1 MSVNTKGNFNIL
13 AFIIADFPPIG
24 INQVLYVSYIEDIRS
39 ATILMDIQVTDS
51 ATGFLSDLQGMENVL
66 FVAEDSKQET
76 EIGGEFVIYDI
87 VDRKNTGGKSSAVIR
102 LCKTDFL
109 NNAANKVSK
118 RFGKGHGRKINYLVK
133 KEILQDLL
141 GVDKS
146 RCEDFEPTLNKFL
159 SLIHI

>member
-76 EIGGEFVIYDI
+76 EIGGEFVIYDV
-87 VDRKNTGGKSSAVIR
+87 VDRKNTGGK
-102 LCKTDFL
+102 
-109 NNAANKVSK
+109 
-118 RFGKGHGRKINYLVK
+118 
-133 KEILQDLL
+133 
-141 GVDKS
+141 
-146 RCEDFEPTLNKFL
+146 L
-159 SLIHI
+159 SLIHISEPTRH